1 MPLFLKTMEV
11 QIKGDQWNT
20 RFRTVQ
26 VYWSGSGGFE
36 TGFCSKAVAGKT
48 VVFCDVL
55 LFNKVQWAIH
65 IIHGRWS
72 LAFERHGWEVYVE
85 KLLRLSQ
92 VMVVAHIHPS
102 ILSVNLACLYA
113 NLGLYNGLNWF
124 LSTTA
129 NWKNLD
135 DITRLKLFQVFSSF
149 IELFWKIAHMSVDWA
164 YVSLWLCMFRCF
176 LQGPIRLKYYELMHK
191 NQLDFAS
198 KH

>member
-1 MPLFLKTMEV
+1 MPLSLKTMEV
-11 QIKGDQWNT
+11 QIKGDQWNM
-20 RFRTVQ
+20 RFGTVQ

-48 VVFCDVL
+48 VVCSVTCCSLKFSELD
-55 LFNKVQWAIH
+55 

-72 LAFERHGWEVYVE
+72 HAFERHGREVYVE
-85 KLLRLSQ
+85 RLLRLLQ
-92 VMVVAHIHPS
+92 LMAVVDIHPF
-102 ILSVNLACLYA
+102 IVSVNLACLYA

-135 DITRLKLFQVFSSF
+135 DIVRLELFQVFSSF

-164 YVSLWLCMFRCF
+164 YVFLWLCMFRCF
-176 LQGPIRLKYYELMHK
+176 LQGPIKLKVLWVG
-191 NQLDFAS
+191 A
-198 KH
+198 